1 MHIAYYVILNF
12 KGRLICVNCEFLFS
26 ILGIDQRKYIEMIKE
41 WYNVAILGILWKC
54 IILNLLSSLS

>member
-12 KGRLICVNCEFLFS
+12 KGRLICVNYEFLFS

-41 WYNVAILGILWKC
+41 GYNVAILGIL
-54 IILNLLSSLS
+54 